1 MREISL
7 FSSLKMLKIPCI
19 TIFLRKPKMS
29 PLVKRLEISTRQAE
43 KISMITLHV
52 FQLQEIFEMASFEN
66 ESKV

>member
-1 MREISL
+1 
-7 FSSLKMLKIPCI
+7 
-19 TIFLRKPKMS
+19 MS

-52 FQLQEIFEMASFEN
+52 FQLQEIFDMASFEN